1 MLFPDSIYFF
11 LRQYLMPF
19 GFYVAFNCMKTSK
32 IKQIRYHSGV
42 INCVPFQWLF
52 ETQGV
57 DTLFSKI
64 WNQIFNIHSINYFR
78 SHVEFFYQYYL
89 LQIQQFPIFK
99 VKSFFFFFFHIFYQ
113 IFRNYSAFWYISK
126 VNERLIIHSPVV
138 SKIKNS

>member
-11 LRQYLMPF
+11 LMQYLMPF
-19 GFYVAFNCMKTSK
+19 GFYVAFNCMKISK
-32 IKQIRYHSGV
+32 IKQIIYRPGV

-57 DTLFSKI
+57 GTLFSKI
-64 WNQIFNIHSINYFR
+64 SNQIFNIHSINYFH

-99 VKSFFFFFFHIFYQ
+99 VIKSFFFQLISAPQKSFRLLSRGSPTQVILTIF
-113 IFRNYSAFWYISK
+113 ISSSLM
-126 VNERLIIHSPVV
+126 LI
-138 SKIKNS
+138 

>member
-99 VKSFFFFFFHIFYQ
+99 FKFFFFFFFQLISTSQKSFRLLSRGSPTQVILTIF
-113 IFRNYSAFWYISK
+113 ISSSLM
-126 VNERLIIHSPVV
+126 LI
-138 SKIKNS
+138 